1 MKPVAHYR
9 YFDLIVGLFVA
20 VLLISNLAS
29 SAKIVV
35 LGPFVYD
42 GGTLLFPLSY
52 IFGDILTEV
61 YGYAWARRTIWIGF
75 VAAFLMAVTIGLV
88 GVLPG
93 EAEWSARVGQQAY
106 DNVLSATPR
115 IVVASLLAYLA
126 GSFANSYVLA
136 RLKMFTQGRWLWSRT
151 IGSTIVGQAFDTVL
165 FVLIAFAFADGFSVA
180 LLGSIIL
187 SNYVF
192 KVGVE
197 VVFLPITY
205 ALTGW
210 LKRSEGVDTFDTQ
223 TNFNPFHVSSTS

>member
-1 MKPVAHYR
+1 
-9 YFDLIVGLFVA
+9 
-20 VLLISNLAS
+20 
-29 SAKIVV
+29 
-35 LGPFVYD
+35 
-42 GGTLLFPLSY
+42 
-52 IFGDILTEV
+52 
-61 YGYAWARRTIWIGF
+61 
-75 VAAFLMAVTIGLV
+75 
-88 GVLPG
+88 
-93 EAEWSARVGQQAY
+93 
-106 DNVLSATPR
+106 
-115 IVVASLLAYLA
+115 
-126 GSFANSYVLA
+126 
-136 RLKMFTQGRWLWSRT
+136 
-151 IGSTIVGQAFDTVL
+151 VGQAFDTVL